1 MVVDSRYSVIGS
13 ANFNFRSMTLS
24 EELALV
30 IDSPELASILEAHVA
45 GIDEG
50 SVLVTLSDAER
61 MKREDGRFL
70 AYLFTYFG
78 G

>member
-1 MVVDSRYSVIGS
+1 
-13 ANFNFRSMTLS
+13 MTLS

-30 IDSPELASILEAHVA
+30 IDSPELAAAVGSHAADITAAAEHVTYDEAVRLKKE
-45 GIDEG
+45 EG
-50 SVLVTLSDAER
+50 NV
-61 MKREDGRFL
+61 F